1 MPYRKPQCR
10 PEPVFHK
17 PPRPSDITNIKTA
30 SVKTATCKELLY
42 SLTRSDTFCDNDGES
57 SVPPWNPFHASF
69 ESRAQKSVSNVAFN
83 PIIMAP
89 SSDYSTI
96 YTTLKRTKECVNA
109 LGQSEVPVYFDMGL
123 LTKALEITWAKPM
136 ELQGV
141 IPCEGGMHLLMCVF
155 ATIGY
160 LYGDAGLRELL
171 FESDVFAQGSVQQI
185 LTGKDFER
193 ALRGFKLV
201 DEALNNRFLVQ
212 FKRWCETNGK
222 VIPEESYQVI
232 GRFNEIFTSQTR
244 EADMQ
249 NKDMFSGM
257 NEKGI
262 KDLQD
267 LLEEFEREG
276 RSISPTFQ
284 FWHDFLK
291 HVMLPMKLFIASSRL
306 GV

>member
-1 MPYRKPQCR
+1 MCTGRGSKQGPLGPK
-10 PEPVFHK
+10 
-17 PPRPSDITNIKTA
+17 SDA
-30 SVKTATCKELLY
+30 
-42 SLTRSDTFCDNDGES
+42 
-57 SVPPWNPFHASF
+57 
-69 ESRAQKSVSNVAFN
+69 NVAFN

-89 SSDYSTI
+89 PSDYSTI

-123 LTKALEITWAKPM
+123 LTKALEITWAKPV

-141 IPCEGGMHLLMCVF
+141 IPCEGGMHLLCAFCRYTYMEMQACVNCCLSQMC
-155 ATIGY
+155 
-160 LYGDAGLRELL
+160 LL
-171 FESDVFAQGSVQQI
+171 KAVCSRFSLE
-185 LTGKDFER
+185 DFER

-201 DEALNNRFLVQ
+201 DEALKNRFLVQ
-212 FKRWCETNGK
+212 FKRWCETNGN
-222 VIPEESYQVI
+222 VIPEDSYQVI
-232 GRFNEIFTSQTR
+232 GKFNEIFSSQTR

-249 NKDMFSGM
+249 NENMFSGM

-267 LLEEFEREG
+267 LLEEFEQYG

-306 GV
+306 GVWEVNQYTKAEFLPLLFATNRSIYSKYMSYMILQMKHLPDDVMDGFQ

>member
-1 MPYRKPQCR
+1 MCKCSWPY
-10 PEPVFHK
+10 
-17 PPRPSDITNIKTA
+17 
-30 SVKTATCKELLY
+30 
-42 SLTRSDTFCDNDGES
+42 
-57 SVPPWNPFHASF
+57 
-69 ESRAQKSVSNVAFN
+69 
-83 PIIMAP
+83 
-89 SSDYSTI
+89 
-96 YTTLKRTKECVNA
+96 
-109 LGQSEVPVYFDMGL
+109 EVPVYFDMGL
-123 LTKALEITWAKPM
+123 LTKALEITWAKPV

-155 ATIGY
+155 AAIGY

-193 ALRGFKLV
+193 ALREFKLV

-222 VIPEESYQVI
+222 VIPEDSYQVI
-232 GRFNEIFTSQTR
+232 GKFNEIFTSQTR
-244 EADMQ
+244 QADMQ
-249 NKDMFSGM
+249 NEDMFSGM

-267 LLEEFEREG
+267 LLEEFEQEG

-306 GV
+306 GVWEVDQYAKAEFLPLLFATNRSIYIPST